1 MLVKDKVIVVTG
13 GGNGMGRE
21 MVLLLLSKGASVAA
35 VDMNKAYLD
44 ETVKLAGDLASRL
57 STHVLNITDQEA
69 VAALPEKIIARHGQV
84 DGLINNAGIIQ
95 PFVKLNELQYDAI
108 ERVMNVNF
116 FGALYMVK
124 AFLPHFLL
132 RPTAHIANISSM
144 GGFLPVPGQT
154 VYGASKAAVKLMT
167 EGLYAELL
175 STNVRLTVVYPG
187 AIGTNI
193 SANSGLKIDPEMAE
207 KNNFKMLAPK
217 EAARII
223 IDAIEKDRYNVMVG
237 SDSKM
242 MDFMYRLS
250 PKMATGL
257 IHRQMKSL
265 LDN

>member
-1 MLVKDKVIVVTG
+1 MD
-13 GGNGMGRE
+13 
-21 MVLLLLSKGASVAA
+21 
-35 VDMNKAYLD
+35 
-44 ETVKLAGDLASRL
+44 
-57 STHVLNITDQEA
+57 
-69 VAALPEKIIARHGQV
+69 
-84 DGLINNAGIIQ
+84 
-95 PFVKLNELQYDAI
+95 
-108 ERVMNVNF
+108 VNF
-116 FGALYMVK
+116 FGALYMIK
-124 AFLPHFLL
+124 AFLPHLLL

-175 STNVRLTVVYPG
+175 STNVRLTVVFPG

-193 SANSGLKIDPEMAE
+193 SANSGLKVDPEMAE
-207 KNNFKMLAPK
+207 KSTIKMLAPK

-223 IDAIEKDRYNVMVG
+223 IDAVEKNRYNVMVG

-242 MDFMYRLS
+242 MDFIYRLS

-257 IHRQMKSL
+257 IYKQMKSL